1 MTTYIIK
8 NSKGEF
14 YNGLGNSNIFSS
26 VKSPK
31 EFNKLCNAINAI
43 STIKC
48 VLRFTNKTDKLFIVN
63 IKLLPNG
70 KKKES
75 IIKEY
80 SIGY

>member
-31 EFNKLCNAINAI
+31 EFNNLCNTINAI

-48 VLRFTNKTDKLFIVN
+48 VLRFTNQTDRLFVVS

-70 KKKES
+70 KKKET
-75 IIKEY
+75 IVKEY
-80 SIGY
+80 PIEY